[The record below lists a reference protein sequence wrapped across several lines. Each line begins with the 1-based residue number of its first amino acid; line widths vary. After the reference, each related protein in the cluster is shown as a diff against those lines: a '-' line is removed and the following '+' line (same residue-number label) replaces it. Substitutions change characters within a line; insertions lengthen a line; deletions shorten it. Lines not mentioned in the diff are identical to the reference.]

1 MKTIKALFVASV
13 FFVALGAPLWF
24 SVPYVLFG
32 AFAIW
37 VDHLKLDDL

>member
-1 MKTIKALFVASV
+1 MTTIKAVFVASV

-24 SVPYVLFG
+24 AFPYVVFG